1 MEKHRIC
8 KICNKRFANGKA
20 MGGHMRSHLAKLPL
34 PPKHEN
40 SAQTESAQTLSPS
53 SSTSLNF
60 HHRNNMMQSYR
71 SINGGELSTEEATFH
86 GESDSD
92 SHLKNT
98 TRRRS
103 KRPRIIETE
112 PVKFSAEEVAMWL
125 LKLSKDKWTKGKEKV
140 QQKVETDKK
149 EDDVEE
155 EEKADYS
162 VSKIRKKSH
171 SQTKFRCETC
181 RKVFPSYQALGGHRA
196 SHKKIRNNDEDDL
209 EDDNDNFVVDE
220 KVFECPFCF
229 KVFDS
234 GQALGGHKKVHLSNL
249 GNGNANARSSARN
262 KLIDLN
268 LPAPVDE
275 DEVISIVSNAA

>member
-1 MEKHRIC
+1 
-8 KICNKRFANGKA
+8 

-86 GESDSD
+86 GESDTD
-92 SHLKNT
+92 SRPKNAS
-98 TRRRS
+98 RRRS
-103 KRPRIIETE
+103 KRPRKIETE

-125 LKLSKDKWTKGKEKV
+125 LKLSKDKWTKGKQKV
-140 QQKVETDKK
+140 RQKVETDKE
-149 EDDVEE
+149 EDDAEE
-155 EEKADYS
+155 EEKEDYS
-162 VSKIRKKSH
+162 VSKICKKSH

-275 DEVISIVSNAA
+275 DEVISIVSNAASVVV

>member
-40 SAQTESAQTLSPS
+40 SVPTESAQTLSPS

-60 HHRNNMMQSYR
+60 HHRNSMMQSYR
-71 SINGGELSTEEATFH
+71 SINGGELSTKEATFD
-86 GESDSD
+86 GESDTD

-98 TRRRS
+98 TRIRS
-103 KRPRIIETE
+103 KRPRKIETE
-112 PVKFSAEEVAMWL
+112 PVKFSSEEVAMWL
-125 LKLSKDKWTKGKEKV
+125 LKLSKDKWTKGKEKF
-140 QQKVETDKK
+140 QQKVETFK
-149 EDDVEE
+149 EDDDVEE
-155 EEKADYS
+155 EKEEDYS
-162 VSKIRKKSH
+162 LSKIRRKT
-171 SQTKFRCETC
+171 TKFRCETC

-196 SHKKIRNNDEDDL
+196 SHKKIRNSDEDD
-209 EDDNDNFVVDE
+209 DNENFVVDE

-234 GQALGGHKKVHLSNL
+234 GQALGGHKKVHFSNL

-275 DEVISIVSNAA
+275 DEAISVVSNAA

>member
-1 MEKHRIC
+1 
-8 KICNKRFANGKA
+8 
-20 MGGHMRSHLAKLPL
+20 MRSHLAKLPL
-34 PPKHEN
+34 PPKHEK
-40 SAQTESAQTLSPS
+40 SVPTKSAQTLSPS

-60 HHRNNMMQSYR
+60 HHRNNMMLSYR
-71 SINGGELSTEEATFH
+71 SINGGELSAKEATFD
-86 GESDSD
+86 GESDTD

-98 TRRRS
+98 TRIRS
-103 KRPRIIETE
+103 KRPRKIETE
-112 PVKFSAEEVAMWL
+112 PVKFSSEEVAMWL
-125 LKLSKDKWTKGKEKV
+125 LKLSKDKWTKGKEKF
-140 QQKVETDKK
+140 QQKVEIFK
-149 EDDVEE
+149 EDGDVEE
-155 EEKADYS
+155 EEEDYS
-162 VSKIRKKSH
+162 LSKIRRKSL

-196 SHKKIRNNDEDDL
+196 SHKKIRNNDEDDV
-209 EDDNDNFVVDE
+209 EDDNDNFVVNE

-234 GQALGGHKKVHLSNL
+234 GQALGGHKKVHFSNL

-275 DEVISIVSNAA
+275 DEVISVVSNVA